1 MGVSYPYLAILATMA
16 FILVVTSVFFTY
28 FYVLQNVRM
37 SPQFES
43 YSLFEPIDVSCRV
56 TFGLRLVAGRPVRL
70 NVIRFGTDMG
80 WMEISSPGNY
90 TAPNGAPAETVFDG
104 FANNRTVLMGQGG
117 KVIVTISNCTGLFT
131 PGKVYSAIAFLDEGT
146 AVAYFAVPQH
156 QVSQREEYDYLVF
169 QDSAGTVYVKD
180 GRTGE
185 IVYASKNPVDA
196 INYAISIT
204 PPYGYVHI
212 GRIIINPPYFGE
224 IKLLGRRKIVFE
236 YLYVNATP
244 DSGGDIISNFYTEP
258 FEDGTLIATIVSNG
272 QGVWLGAAI
281 KEPKNA
287 YIELRIINVTE
298 TGVYIVRPANSK
310 IRLHIVSTGYSAIP
324 GLGMEGAVIEGG
336 SNNYIEVHIYDAY
349 RDGLVLLWSHD
360 NYIVGKIRKTGRH
373 GLVLDNSH
381 NNFFQVSLEDI
392 RARADMFGYPDGCG
406 LYIKDSSNNY
416 GIVGLANP
424 FYTPWKDVYI
434 ASGTGNNVI
443 LLHKASGVVDAAP
456 GNTVLVV
463 GN

>member
-1 MGVSYPYLAILATMA
+1 MGIAYPYLAIVATMI
-16 FILVVTSVFFTY
+16 FLFVVSSAFFTY

-37 SPQFES
+37 TPQFETHT
-43 YSLFEPIDVSCRV
+43 LFVPIDVGCRV
-56 TFGLRLVAGRPVRL
+56 EFNLRLVSGTPVRL
-70 NVIRFGTDMG
+70 NTIRINTNMG
-80 WMEISSPGNY
+80 WIEVSSPGSF
-90 TAPNGAPAETVFDG
+90 TAPNGANAVATFDG
-104 FANNRTVLMGQGG
+104 FANNRTLMVGQTGR
-117 KVIVTISNCTGLFT
+117 VIVSINDCTGLFT
-131 PGKVYSAIAFLDEGT
+131 YGKIYSVLAFLDEGT
-146 AVAYFAVPQH
+146 AVAYFGVPQH

-185 IVYASKNPVDA
+185 IVYASKNPVEA

-204 PPYGYVHI
+204 PIHGSVYI
-212 GRIIINPPYFGE
+212 GRVVINQPYFGE

-244 DSGGDIISNFYTEP
+244 GSGGDIISNFYIDP
-258 FEDGTLIATIVSNG
+258 FEDGVLIATIVSNG

-287 YIELRIINVTE
+287 YIELRIINVSE
-298 TGVYIVRPANSK
+298 SGAYIVRPANSK

-324 GLGMEGAVIEGG
+324 GLGMEGALIEGG
-336 SNNYIEVHIYDAY
+336 SNNYIEVLIYDAY

-360 NYIVGKIRKTGRH
+360 NYVIGKIRKTGRH

-392 RARADMFGYPDGCG
+392 RARAGMFGEPDGCG
-406 LYIKDSSNNY
+406 LYIKNSYNNY
-416 GIVGLANP
+416 GIIGLANP
-424 FYTPWKDVYI
+424 FYTPLKDVYI
-434 ASGTGNNVI
+434 ESGSGNSIIV
-443 LLHKASGVVDAAP
+443 LHTASGVIDATP
-456 GNTVLVV
+456 GNTVQVV
-463 GN
+463 GR